1 MIEKV
6 YDVNIVIRVTSE
18 MKEEVIIQ
26 AGGYPNLSAWIRD
39 AIQRKLLSDLKRKNM
54 NKEIYLDMLVVHEKK
69 HTKPYSNKFVSILQD
84 AIDRKRQVLWVGDNP
99 PKDLLSNAKYRYVY
113 SEYATTTV
121 FINYEKEK
129 TDDGITD

>member
-39 AIQRKLLSDLKRKNM
+39 AIQRKLLSDIKRKNM

-84 AIDRKRQVLWVGDNP
+84 EPNTP
-99 PKDLLSNAKYRYVY
+99 NTCLLYTSPSPR
-113 SEYATTTV
+113 
-121 FINYEKEK
+121 
-129 TDDGITD
+129 D